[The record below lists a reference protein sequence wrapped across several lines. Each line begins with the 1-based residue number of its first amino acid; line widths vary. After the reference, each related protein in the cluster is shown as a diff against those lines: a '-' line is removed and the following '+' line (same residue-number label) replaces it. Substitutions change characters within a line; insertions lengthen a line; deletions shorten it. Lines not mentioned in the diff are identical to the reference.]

1 MYGSDNNH
9 NIEDDYLRPVVSL
22 KSNIKL
28 VGGNGEEGTPYQI
41 AGQQ

>member
-28 VGGNGEEGTPYQI
+28 GSGDGSEGAPYQI
-41 AGQQ
+41 VG